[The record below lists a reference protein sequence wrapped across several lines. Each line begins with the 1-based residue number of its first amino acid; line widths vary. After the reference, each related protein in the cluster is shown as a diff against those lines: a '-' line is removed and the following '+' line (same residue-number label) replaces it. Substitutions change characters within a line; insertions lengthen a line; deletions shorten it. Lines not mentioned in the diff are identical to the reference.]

1 MTVSPFD
8 PDPAARSGAPGS
20 GTRGSAAPGGRQSQS
35 ERIRDRIRQQILR
48 AELRPGEIVIEPELA
63 QQYGV
68 SKTPVREALQMLT
81 VEGLVTVLPRKG
93 YMVRSLSFH
102 DVREVMDLRLILEP
116 PLVAAAARNV
126 TPELVAELR
135 GYLQRQF
142 RDDATLEE
150 RLAAAREFH
159 LGCVRASRNLRAA
172 TLVRMLSDEVDRL
185 HHLMPV
191 VEGHISSAGE
201 REAHEAILAAVASGN
216 AAEAEARMR
225 EHLIE
230 ANDAMLRGF
239 YETGPR

>member
-1 MTVSPFD
+1 MTVSPF
-8 PDPAARSGAPGS
+8 GAGS
-20 GTRGSAAPGGRQSQS
+20 GTPAAGAGTPGVRQSQS

-126 TPELVAELR
+126 TEELISELR
-135 GYLQRQF
+135 TQLERQF
-142 RDDATLEE
+142 RDGAPLDE
-150 RLAAAREFH
+150 RLDAARSPVSGPH
-159 LGCVRASRNLRAA
+159 A
-172 TLVRMLSDEVDRL
+172 TSG
-185 HHLMPV
+185 PPP
-191 VEGHISSAGE
+191 SSG
-201 REAHEAILAAVASGN
+201 R
-216 AAEAEARMR
+216 
-225 EHLIE
+225 
-230 ANDAMLRGF
+230 
-239 YETGPR
+239 

>member
-1 MTVSPFD
+1 V
-8 PDPAARSGAPGS
+8 
-20 GTRGSAAPGGRQSQS
+20 RQSQS
-35 ERIRDRIRQQILR
+35 ERIRDRIRQQILH
-48 AELRPGEIVIEPELA
+48 AELRPGEIVIEPDLA

-93 YMVRSLSFH
+93 YMVRSLNFH

-116 PLVAAAARNV
+116 PLLAAAARNV

-135 GYLQRQF
+135 GYLQHQF
-142 RDDATLEE
+142 RDGASLDE

-159 LGCVRASRNLRAA
+159 LACVRASRNQRAA
-172 TLVRMLSDEVDRL
+172 TIVRMLSDEVDRL

-191 VEGHISSAGE
+191 VEDHISSPTE
-201 REAHEAILAAVASGN
+201 RQAHEAIFAAVASGN
-216 AAEAEARMR
+216 AAEAENRMR

-239 YETGPR
+239 YDAGPL